1 MKQCQQH
8 VKRGANQWPPKK
20 LINFFKPL
28 KALTF
33 FRKSLLQDLKEVP
46 SLGGNTIKIFKLMA
60 SAALILSF
68 IGCSSIE
75 KTSLLG
81 LTVGGGIGAIAD
93 QGLNENTNKDSM
105 IKNSIIGAVVGL
117 GVGYL
122 LHTVIDNRED
132 KVRKETLFNLEAYGI
147 DQDFKPV
154 IDSEYGNFVT
164 SPYVKEDYID
174 THTTDDGRVLIQGH
188 KRWVLIGSP
197 QFNLPAPVKDKN

>member
-1 MKQCQQH
+1 MNYGQLT
-8 VKRGANQWPPKK
+8 VKTMSEKCSYKK
-20 LINFFKPL
+20 FIYFYNLLKPL
-28 KALTF
+28 NNLSN
-33 FRKSLLQDLKEVP
+33 RLLQYKGEVP
-46 SLGGNTIKIFKLMA
+46 LICASVKYLVRNFVLGATV
-60 SAALILSF
+60 LST

-122 LHTVIDNRED
+122 LHTFIDNRED
-132 KVRKETLFNLEAYGI
+132 KVRKETLFNLEAHGI

-154 IDSEYGNFVT
+154 VDSEYGNFVT

>member
-1 MKQCQQH
+1 MHFQYPFKKH
-8 VKRGANQWPPKK
+8 FNQRK
-20 LINFFKPL
+20 INLNRLFYKPL
-28 KALTF
+28 KSFDKCIIMHFQT
-33 FRKSLLQDLKEVP
+33 LKKDTPMGIFLKNLVRNLV
-46 SLGGNTIKIFKLMA
+46 LGATVI
-60 SAALILSF
+60 STV
-68 IGCSSIE
+68 GCSSIE

-81 LTVGGGIGAIAD
+81 LTVGGGVGAIAD
-93 QGLNENTNKDSM
+93 QGLNENTNKGSM
-105 IKNSIIGAVVGL
+105 IKNSVIGAVVGL
-117 GVGYL
+117 SVGYL
-122 LHTVIDNRED
+122 LHTFIDNRED
-132 KVRKETLFNLEAYGI
+132 KVRKETLFNLEAHGI